1 MLAHYQ
7 EINGNTRMFKISRSL
22 QSFKN
27 NLKEIS
33 QSTLLNSPVFINYI
47 KIYYSMKKNDQ

>member
-27 NLKEIS
+27 NLKETS